1 MLFCWTKDRTKRPR
15 MVEIRDQLEKW
26 IRNPELLDASASV
39 VTKTYDLF
47 LIINLRCLAIF

>member
-1 MLFCWTKDRTKRPR
+1 MLHCWTKDRTKRPR

-26 IRNPELLDASASV
+26 IRSPELLDTSASV

-47 LIINLRCLAIF
+47 SLNNLN